1 MEISNIDFSQLD
13 AENICA
19 LINNTLSGDNQKIAE
34 ATKILKAY
42 TKHKSSISNPL
53 VLLLRSSRQPTR

>member
-1 MEISNIDFSQLD
+1 MEISNIDFSQLTAD
-13 AENICA
+13 NVCA

-42 TKHKSSISNPL
+42 TKHKSSISNSINW
-53 VLLLRSSRQPTR
+53 LRNPCQFAG